1 MNHLPLPLH
10 KFKVIDPTWN
20 DEFKFS
26 DGSYFVSPTQ
36 DYDEYII
43 KRHETVATIPPIRV
57 YFHVFMYSCI
67 HLYSCL
73 VFKVK
78 DRFKLELQTP
88 ETTWLFGKTEKS
100 IDNTKNAEIVTS
112 LEVVEVV
119 LVQCNLIDNQCH

>member
-1 MNHLPLPLH
+1 MSHLHLLFH
-10 KFKVIDPTWN
+10 KFKVIAPTWN
-20 DEFKFS
+20 DEFELS
-26 DGSYFVSPTQ
+26 DGSYFVSHTQ

-43 KRHETVATIPPIRV
+43 KRSETVATIPPIRV

-88 ETTWLFGKTEKS
+88 ETT
-100 IDNTKNAEIVTS
+100 
-112 LEVVEVV
+112 
-119 LVQCNLIDNQCH
+119 